1 MGSIRALPK
10 GRFAFVQISAQF
22 RAIGVDLKLKERVY
36 RGKRLHLDAGKNG
49 QNADS
54 GSNLTTPPVPLAPTF
69 NVIFYFCNVN

>member
-1 MGSIRALPK
+1 M
-10 GRFAFVQISAQF
+10 QTSAQF

-54 GSNLTTPPVPLAPTF
+54 GSNLYDAPSPSGSH
-69 NVIFYFCNVN
+69 I